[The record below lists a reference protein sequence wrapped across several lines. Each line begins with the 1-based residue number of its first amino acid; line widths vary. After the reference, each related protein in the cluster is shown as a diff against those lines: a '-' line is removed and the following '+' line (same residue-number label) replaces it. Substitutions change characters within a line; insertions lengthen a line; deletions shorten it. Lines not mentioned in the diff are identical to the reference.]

1 MKRGKA
7 DLSKVLPLGL
17 IAALLVVSAF
27 GVMSSAQ
34 TTTSTSGTFI
44 VGYGGTPFDTFNP
57 FTTYTVVSTMSTI
70 DVYDTLVRLSP
81 NFSSAEPDL
90 AYKWTIFPNNSAA
103 EFYLVSNATW
113 SDGQPVTAQD
123 VVYSYEVANNSAS
136 RLEPNVLPITSV
148 QALNNYTVVFHYK
161 PTLLFISNIASVV
174 DIVPEHVWIK
184 YVPNPANSTQ
194 LDNYQDYPLVGSG
207 PFNVT
212 GYSQGQYIELTANPH
227 YFYVSERPHVEHVV
241 IQFYKDTNS
250 MIAALE
256 AGQIDAVAPTMLPTQ
271 AATLKSN
278 YPNVKVVVEPGEELW
293 YLAVNVYPYGHG
305 NPTLKDL
312 SVRQALAHAVNTTE
326 LAQVIWQGYATP
338 AAGLLP
344 IGSKFYDPYLK
355 PYQFNLTLANQIL
368 NQAGYKMGPNGVR
381 VSPNGTA
388 LSYNLYVISSAP
400 EEIQAANIIASWWKQ
415 IGVQANVQAEDGGAL
430 ASIIWPNFTQDFDLW
445 DWFTSPAVPTL
456 LSVFL
461 ANQTETGTSDSGY
474 NNSAYDRLYGQMIT
488 TTNNTQLYQDNY
500 ELQSMLY
507 NDLPYIMLYYVDSI
521 EAYNTQQFTGF
532 FDNMTGGPF
541 SDLNWLTFINIK
553 PVSSSTSTSVPP
565 TTPTT
570 TTVTTASSTQTT
582 TTTAQPPAS
591 SQSTISSVLPA
602 KSSNN
607 TSLIIAVVVVVI
619 ILVIAGSLLLRRR
632 GQ

>member
-7 DLSKVLPLGL
+7 DLSEVLPLVL
-17 IAALLVVSAF
+17 IAALLVVSTF
-27 GVMSSAQ
+27 GVISSAQ
-34 TTTSTSGTFI
+34 TTTAANGTFI

-81 NFSSAEPDL
+81 NFSSAVPDL

-103 EFYLVSNATW
+103 EFYLVRNATW

-148 QALNNYTVVFHYK
+148 QALNNYTVIFHYK

-184 YVPNPANSTQ
+184 YVPNPANATQ

-207 PFNVT
+207 PFNLT
-212 GYSQGQYIELTANPH
+212 GYVQSQYIELTANPN
-227 YFYVSERPHVEHVV
+227 YFYVSERPHVQHVV

-256 AGQIDAVAPTMLPTQ
+256 AGQINAVAPTMLPAQ

-278 YPNVKVVVEPGEELW
+278 YPNIKVVVEPGEELW
-293 YLAVNVYPYGHG
+293 YLAINVYPYGHG

-312 SVRQALAHAVNTTE
+312 RVREALAHAINTTE

-355 PYQFNLTLANQIL
+355 PYQFNLTWANQTL

-388 LSYNLYVISSAP
+388 LSYNLYVISSDP

-430 ASIIWPNFTQDFDLW
+430 ANIIWPNFTQDFDLW

-474 NNSAYDRLYGQMIT
+474 NNSAYDKLYGQMIT
-488 TTNNTQLYQDNY
+488 TTNITQLYQDNY
-500 ELQSMLY
+500 QLQSMLY

-541 SDLNWLTFINIK
+541 SDLNWLTFISLK
-553 PVSSSTSTSVPP
+553 PVSSSTSVN
-565 TTPTT
+565 TTM
-570 TTVTTASSTQTT
+570 SQTT
-582 TTTAQPPAS
+582 TTFATTTTTSPTQTSAPTLPTTPSQTTTSTTS
-591 SQSTISSVLPA
+591 S
-602 KSSNN
+602 KSGNN
-607 TSLIIAVVVVVI
+607 TSLIVAVVVVI
-619 ILVIAGSLLLRRR
+619 IILIIAGSLLLRRR